1 MNEYRV
7 PFHIRLNRVVMKPVF
22 QAIFHT
28 LGRVKI
34 SGQEN
39 VPFGKAYIAAFNH
52 ISIFDPPLV
61 VAFWPEMAEAIGAA
75 DVFLKKGQGLLLKM
89 YGVIPVHRGDYD
101 RSLFEKIFAILKSG
115 RPLIMA
121 PEGGRS
127 HETAMQRAQPGISYI
142 IERVQVPILP
152 VGLLGTTDDFWQRA
166 KRGEKPRLEIRI
178 GRLFHLPMINVK
190 STERKMFRQ
199 QNADLVMRHI
209 AGLLPEDY
217 HGVYAGQAIYPE
229 NNLSA

>member
-7 PFHIRLNRVVMKPVF
+7 PFHIRLNRMVMKPVF
-22 QAIFHT
+22 QSIFHI

-34 SGQEN
+34 AGQEN
-39 VPFGKAYIAAFNH
+39 IPFGKAYIAAFNH

-75 DVFLKKGQGLLLKM
+75 DVFLKKGQGPLLKM
-89 YGVIPVHRGDYD
+89 YGVIPVHRGEYD
-101 RSLFEKIFAILKSG
+101 RSLFEKIFAILRSG

-127 HETAMQRAQPGISYI
+127 HQTAMQRAQPGIGYI
-142 IERVQVPILP
+142 IELMNVPVLP

-166 KRGEKPRLEIRI
+166 KRGEKPQLELRI
-178 GRLFHLPMINVK
+178 GKPFTLPPKNVK
-190 STERKMFRQ
+190 TTERKVIRQ

-209 AGLLPEDY
+209 AGLLPEEY

-229 NNLSA
+229 KN